1 MTSGSA
7 ARANRKLPELAT
19 MPRVVGIIGGM
30 GPEAT
35 LDLMRR
41 VLAKTPAQDDQD
53 HIHLIVE
60 SNPKIPSRIAH
71 LIEKTGADPTLELVR
86 IARNLERAGAE
97 ALAIPCN
104 TAHAYAPSIRRAVS
118 IPLLD
123 MVQLTVDQISSS
135 PIPSAHIASSPT
147 AGAQRVQRV
156 GLLASSAVLAT
167 ELYAKAFADHGIAV
181 VHPAR
186 QDDVMALIRAV
197 KRGETGL
204 DIQAALG
211 RTALDLANHVDV
223 LLVGCS
229 ELSVI
234 SAGITAPF
242 VDSLDVQAQA
252 IVNFAGKTS
261 VAQSPVAPS

>member
-1 MTSGSA
+1 MH
-7 ARANRKLPELAT
+7 
-19 MPRVVGIIGGM
+19 RVVGVIGGM

-41 VLAKTPAQDDQD
+41 VLAKTPAQVDQD

-60 SNPKIPSRIAH
+60 SNPKIPSRVAH
-71 LIEKTGADPTLELVR
+71 LIEGTGADPTPELIR
-86 IARNLERAGAE
+86 IAGNLQRAGAE

-104 TAHAYAPSIRRAVS
+104 TAHAYAHSIRRAVS

-123 MVQLTVDQISSS
+123 MVQLTVDQI
-135 PIPSAHIASSPT
+135 ASSRHV
-147 AGAQRVQRV
+147 ARV

-167 ELYAKAFADHGIAV
+167 ELYARSFSGHGIDV

-186 QDDVMALIRAV
+186 QDELMSLINAV
-197 KRGETGL
+197 KRGETGME
-204 DIQAALG
+204 I
-211 RTALDLANHVDV
+211 RTALAGIARDLANEADV

-234 SAGITAPF
+234 AAGITAPF

-252 IVNFAGKTS
+252 IVDFATS
-261 VAQSPVAPS
+261 SA

>member
-1 MTSGSA
+1 MTSVLA
-7 ARANRKLPELAT
+7 ARATPKRPELP
-19 MPRVVGIIGGM
+19 MHRVVGIIGGM

-41 VLAKTPAQDDQD
+41 VLAKTPAQGDQD

-71 LIEKTGADPTLELVR
+71 LIDGTGVDPTPELIR
-86 IARNLERAGAE
+86 IAQNLERAGAE

-104 TAHAYAPSIRRAVS
+104 TAHAYAHSIRRAVS

-123 MVQLTVDQISSS
+123 MVQLTVD
-135 PIPSAHIASSPT
+135 HIAGSRRI
-147 AGAQRVQRV
+147 ARV

-167 ELYAKAFADHGIAV
+167 ELYAKTFAGHGIAV
-181 VHPAR
+181 VPPAR
-186 QDDVMALIRAV
+186 QDEVMSLIKTV
-197 KRGETGL
+197 KCGETGPES
-204 DIQAALG
+204 QAALA
-211 RTALDLANHVDV
+211 RIALDLAKQADV

-234 SAGITAPF
+234 AAGITAPF

-252 IVNFAGKTS
+252 IVNFAILT
-261 VAQSPVAPS
+261 

>member
-1 MTSGSA
+1 MTLDT
-7 ARANRKLPELAT
+7 ARRAKSKQPDLAT
-19 MPRVVGIIGGM
+19 MHRVVGIIGGM

-53 HIHLIVE
+53 HLHLLIE

-71 LIEKTGADPTLELVR
+71 LIDGTGADPTPELIR
-86 IARNLERAGAE
+86 IAVNLQRAGAE

-104 TAHAYAPSIRRAVS
+104 TAHAYAHSIRRAVS

-123 MVQLTVDQISSS
+123 MVQLTVDQL
-135 PIPSAHIASSPT
+135 ASSR
-147 AGAQRVQRV
+147 RVARV

-167 ELYAKAFADHGIAV
+167 ELYAKAFAGYGIAV
-181 VHPAR
+181 VHPAA
-186 QDDVMALIRAV
+186 QDEVMSLIKAV
-197 KRGETGL
+197 KRGDTGATV
-204 DIQAALG
+204 QAALA
-211 RTALDLANHVDV
+211 RIAADLASQADV
-223 LLVGCS
+223 LLIGCS

-234 SAGITAPF
+234 AAGITTPF

-252 IVNFAGKTS
+252 IVNFATS
-261 VAQSPVAPS
+261 PAP

>member
-1 MTSGSA
+1 MH
-7 ARANRKLPELAT
+7 
-19 MPRVVGIIGGM
+19 RVVGIIGGM

-41 VLAKTPAQDDQD
+41 VLAKTPAREDQD

-71 LIEKTGADPTLELVR
+71 LIDGTGADPTPELIR
-86 IARNLERAGAE
+86 IAQNLEHAGAE

-104 TAHAYAPSIRRAVS
+104 TAHAYAHSIRRAVS

-123 MVQLTVDQISSS
+123 MVQLTVDD
-135 PIPSAHIASSPT
+135 IADSR
-147 AGAQRVQRV
+147 RVARV

-167 ELYAKAFADHGIAV
+167 ELYAKSFANQGIAV
-181 VHPAR
+181 VHPER
-186 QDDVMALIRAV
+186 QEEVMSLIKAV
-197 KRGETGL
+197 KGGETGPQ
-204 DIQAALG
+204 IQAALAQI
-211 RTALDLANHVDV
+211 ALDLARQADV

-234 SAGITAPF
+234 AAGISAPF
-242 VDSLDVQAQA
+242 VDSLDVQARA
-252 IVNFAGKTS
+252 IVNFATS
-261 VAQSPVAPS
+261 SA

>member
-1 MTSGSA
+1 
-7 ARANRKLPELAT
+7 
-19 MPRVVGIIGGM
+19 VGIIGGM

-60 SNPKIPSRIAH
+60 SNPKIPSRLAH
-71 LIEKTGADPTLELVR
+71 LIDGTGADPTPELIR
-86 IARNLERAGAE
+86 IAVNLQRAGAQ

-104 TAHAYAPSIRRAVS
+104 TAHAYAHSIRRAVS

-123 MVQLTVDQISSS
+123 MVQLTVDQI
-135 PIPSAHIASSPT
+135 ASSR
-147 AGAQRVQRV
+147 RVARV

-167 ELYAKAFADHGIAV
+167 ELYAKAFAGYGIAV

-186 QDDVMALIRAV
+186 QDEVMSLIKAV
-197 KRGETGL
+197 KCGETGVEV
-204 DIQAALG
+204 QASLA
-211 RTALDLANHVDV
+211 RTAHDLANHADV

-252 IVNFAGKTS
+252 IVNFATS
-261 VAQSPVAPS
+261 SGP

>member
-1 MTSGSA
+1 LA
-7 ARANRKLPELAT
+7 A
-19 MPRVVGIIGGM
+19 MHRVVGIIGGM

-41 VLAKTPAQDDQD
+41 VLAKTPASDDQD

-71 LIEKTGADPTLELVR
+71 LIEGTGADPTPELIR
-86 IARNLERAGAE
+86 IAANLQRAGAE

-104 TAHAYAPSIRRAVS
+104 TAHAYAHSIRRAVS

-123 MVQLTVDQISSS
+123 MVQLTVDQIAGSQR
-135 PIPSAHIASSPT
+135 T
-147 AGAQRVQRV
+147 ARV
-156 GLLASSAVLAT
+156 GLLASTATLAS
-167 ELYAKAFADHGIAV
+167 ELYAKAFAAYGIAV
-181 VHPAR
+181 VHPEA
-186 QDDVMALIRAV
+186 QEEVMSLIKAV

-204 DIQAALG
+204 QTQVALG
-211 RTALDLANHVDV
+211 RIAFDLARQTDV
-223 LLVGCS
+223 LLIGCS

-234 SAGITAPF
+234 AAGVTVPF

-252 IVNFAGKTS
+252 IVNFATS
-261 VAQSPVAPS
+261 AA

>member
-1 MTSGSA
+1 MSMTSDST
-7 ARANRKLPELAT
+7 ARASPKQPDLAT
-19 MPRVVGIIGGM
+19 MHRVVGIIGGM

-71 LIEKTGADPTLELVR
+71 LIDGTGADPTPELIR
-86 IARNLERAGAE
+86 IAVNLQRAGAQ

-104 TAHAYAPSIRRAVS
+104 TAHAYAHSIRRAVS

-123 MVQLTVDQISSS
+123 MVQLTVDQI
-135 PIPSAHIASSPT
+135 ASSRRF
-147 AGAQRVQRV
+147 ARV

-186 QDDVMALIRAV
+186 QDEVMSLIKSV
-197 KRGETGL
+197 KCGETGL
-204 DIQAALG
+204 EIQAALA
-211 RTALDLANHVDV
+211 RTAHDLANHADV

-234 SAGITAPF
+234 AAGITAPF
-242 VDSLDVQAQA
+242 IDSLDVQAQA
-252 IVNFAGKTS
+252 IVNFATS
-261 VAQSPVAPS
+261 SAP

>member
-1 MTSGSA
+1 MH
-7 ARANRKLPELAT
+7 
-19 MPRVVGIIGGM
+19 RVVGIIGGM

-71 LIEKTGADPTLELVR
+71 LIEGTGADPTPELIR
-86 IARNLERAGAE
+86 IAANLQRAGAD

-104 TAHAYAPSIRRAVS
+104 TAHAYAHSIRRAVS

-135 PIPSAHIASSPT
+135 R
-147 AGAQRVQRV
+147 RVVRV
-156 GLLASSAVLAT
+156 GLLASSAVLQT
-167 ELYAKAFADHGIAV
+167 ELYARSFAEHGIDVA
-181 VHPAR
+181 HPVR
-186 QDDVMALIRAV
+186 QDELMSLINAV
-197 KRGETGL
+197 KGGETGME
-204 DIQAALG
+204 IQTALG
-211 RTALDLANHVDV
+211 EIARDLASQADV

-234 SAGITAPF
+234 SAGIAAPF

-252 IVNFAGKTS
+252 IVSFATS
-261 VAQSPVAPS
+261 NA

>member
-1 MTSGSA
+1 M
-7 ARANRKLPELAT
+7 AT
-19 MPRVVGIIGGM
+19 MHRVVGIIGGM

-41 VLAKTPAQDDQD
+41 VLAKTPASDDQD

-71 LIEKTGADPTLELVR
+71 LIEGTGADPTPELIR
-86 IARNLERAGAE
+86 IAANLQRAGAE

-104 TAHAYAPSIRRAVS
+104 TAHAYAHSIRRAIS

-123 MVQLTVDQISSS
+123 MVQLTVDE
-135 PIPSAHIASSPT
+135 IAGSRRT
-147 AGAQRVQRV
+147 ARV
-156 GLLASSAVLAT
+156 GLLASTATLAT
-167 ELYAKAFADHGIAV
+167 ELYTRAFAAYGIAV
-181 VHPAR
+181 VHPAA
-186 QDDVMALIRAV
+186 QEQVMSLIKAV

-204 DIQAALG
+204 PTQVALG
-211 RTALDLANHVDV
+211 RMALDLSRQSDV
-223 LLVGCS
+223 LLIGCS

-234 SAGITAPF
+234 AAGVTVPF

-252 IVNFAGKTS
+252 IVKFATS
-261 VAQSPVAPS
+261 GD

>member
-1 MTSGSA
+1 MH
-7 ARANRKLPELAT
+7 
-19 MPRVVGIIGGM
+19 RVVGIIGGM

-41 VLAKTPAQDDQD
+41 VLAKTPAQGDQD

-60 SNPKIPSRIAH
+60 SNPKIPSRVAH
-71 LIEKTGADPTLELVR
+71 LIDGTGADPTPELIR
-86 IARNLERAGAE
+86 IAQNLQRAGAE

-104 TAHAYAPSIRRAVS
+104 TAHAYAHSIRRAIS

-123 MVQLTVDQISSS
+123 MVQLTVD
-135 PIPSAHIASSPT
+135 HIAGSR
-147 AGAQRVQRV
+147 RVARV

-167 ELYAKAFADHGIAV
+167 ELYAKCFAGHGIAI

-186 QDDVMALIRAV
+186 QDEVMSLIKAV
-197 KRGETGL
+197 KCGETGPE
-204 DIQAALG
+204 IQAALAG
-211 RTALDLANHVDV
+211 IALDLANRADV

-234 SAGITAPF
+234 AAGITAPF

-252 IVNFAGKTS
+252 IVNFAAST
-261 VAQSPVAPS
+261 